1 MKKKI
6 VLFSLLFLIVFL
18 CSACNGSVT
27 RDIRHAGFS
36 VSNKFICD
44 DFYPSNKDDT
54 SYKKIKYLTSNNIID
69 RDGYIYEISLDQVYS
84 NKMNCKKANT
94 DIIVNAVFDNKIVKG
109 KNNKYYYLTEGNNI
123 SSYSLVPETDNS
135 YELYNLL
142 LKDEDVLKVITA
154 DNSKGIYY
162 VLKSDGSVYSY
173 TINRANYNS
182 PLKVVN
188 KVIVY
193 DRYDYKSRII
203 DFNYS
208 GEAASTYVKTE
219 TDVYRMK
226 VVNEECKKYADVTCN
241 YKMTKDEMFEKY
253 YNRIIAFNGNVL
265 ITDYKQVFTI
275 E

>member
-6 VLFSLLFLIVFL
+6 FIFSLLLVTILL
-18 CSACNGSVT
+18 CSGCNGNVT

-44 DFYPSNKDDT
+44 VFYKNDA
-54 SYKKIKYLTSNNIID
+54 SYKKIKYITANNIVD
-69 RDGYIYEISLDQVYS
+69 MDGSIYELSLDQVYS
-84 NKMNCKKANT
+84 NKMNCKKADT
-94 DIIVNAVFDNKIVKG
+94 SIIVKAIFDDKIVKG
-109 KNNKYYYLTEGNNI
+109 KDNKYYYLTSSNNV
-123 SSYSLVPETDNS
+123 SSYSLVPATDNS

-142 LKDEDVLKVITA
+142 LKDEDVVKVVTA

-162 VLKSDGSVYSY
+162 VLKTDGNVYSY

-182 PLKVVN
+182 PLQIVN

-203 DFNYS
+203 DFNYV
-208 GEAASTYVKTE
+208 GESSSTYVKTE

-226 VVNEECKKYADVTCN
+226 ITNEECNKYADVICK
-241 YKMTKDEMFEKY
+241 YKMTKDQLFEKY
-253 YNRIIAFNGNVL
+253 YDKIIAFNGSIL
-265 ITDYKQVFTI
+265 ITDYKQVFNI
-275 E
+275 EN